1 MQTKEL
7 YYPTLYKGELFELG
21 YKGCRIFV
29 LGHQAPATV
38 GEEDTF
44 MNNRDEF
51 VRDYKRN
58 NVELVK
64 DDILEEGY
72 KNWRKKG
79 DRRRTNTWRK
89 FINIIL
95 YPNKPSLD
103 SKEAKGLL
111 QRIAFANYL
120 TKPCFN
126 KNRIGTD
133 DLTFYTNDL
142 EAFKHYI
149 NEAFANNDK
158 PNIVIAWGAS
168 AYPHI
173 QNYANNGD
181 DTHCVLKNEKGA
193 VVNIIKIKH
202 PMVANQQDTHIAIE
216 NFMEELKKSVI
227 FEYVT
232 GKKEVEE

>member
-1 MQTKEL
+1 MTREL
-7 YYPTLYKGELFELG
+7 NYPTLYKGELFEEG

-44 MNNRDEF
+44 KNDRAKFVEIYKSNNIQ
-51 VRDYKRN
+51 
-58 NVELVK
+58 LVK

-72 KNWRKKG
+72 KNWKKKG
-79 DRRRTNTWRK
+79 DGRRTNTWRK

-103 SKEAKGLL
+103 SAEARDLL

-133 DLTFYTNDL
+133 DLEFYTNDL
-142 EAFKHYI
+142 DAFKHYI

-158 PNIVIAWGAS
+158 PNIVIAWGKN

-173 QNYANNGD
+173 QNYTKNGD
-181 DTHCVLKNEKGA
+181 DTHCVLKNENGA
-193 VVNIIKIKH
+193 TINVIKIKH

-227 FEYVT
+227 FKYVT
-232 GKKEVEE
+232 GKKEV